1 LINLSYNHGDFTLVI
16 LLDSSCT
23 SANFY
28 IFLGEYD
35 FKIWVKVMKTQKEV
49 RIGLQRD
56 VVVTVGRSQN
66 SPDQKR

>member
-1 LINLSYNHGDFTLVI
+1 MATLPWLYCWIVHI
-16 LLDSSCT
+16 L
-23 SANFY
+23 AQIY
-28 IFLGEYD
+28 ILYFHGEYD

>member
-1 LINLSYNHGDFTLVI
+1 MKLINLSYNHGDFTLVI
-16 LLDSSCT
+16 LLDSSYT

-28 IFLGEYD
+28 IFLEK
-35 FKIWVKVMKTQKEV
+35 KIWVKVMKTQKEV